1 MFGETG
7 LCSVNCGALRAAS
20 GAEVQAEARDEGGHQ
35 LTQRFDCPSG
45 PAPHL
50 FIHLTPSCPSVWESP
65 VVKALWKSCVRDCE
79 SGHLGNEKKINLAHN
94 NTSNKILSAGS

>member
-45 PAPHL
+45 PALQL

-94 NTSNKILSAGS
+94 NNSNKILSAGS